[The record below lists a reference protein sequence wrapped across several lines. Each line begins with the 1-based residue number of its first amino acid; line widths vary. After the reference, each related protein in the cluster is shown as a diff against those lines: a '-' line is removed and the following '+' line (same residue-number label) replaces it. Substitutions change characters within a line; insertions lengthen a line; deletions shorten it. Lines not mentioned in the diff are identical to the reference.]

1 MNKDRIDCSG
11 ERIMREN
18 DVHEEATLF
27 FAPLATPDAPALAN
41 ARRVLQL
48 VDGTPFVLPPRA
60 VLVSLRVVPYPADRT
75 SVYTGDMLGATRIG
89 LGTPT
94 IEMKRNTDTTTALAG
109 ADNPIKIF
117 AQTEPGGAPDT
128 IGMVT
133 DKLVLTLTMAAIGA
147 GTQLSVHGEGATLT
161 NAAGETDASVGGMT
175 RTQSI
180 VYPHG
185 TTAILSDAVL
195 NAPTCLVGIVGATL
209 VKYDLAVVVHYR
221 MTRAEYYLVKEPFP
235 PNMREEVPAQ
245 NNNKKK
251 KNI

>member
-11 ERIMREN
+11 EPIMRES
-18 DVHEEATLF
+18 DVHEEATLL

-41 ARRVLQL
+41 ARRVLRL

-75 SVYTGDMLGATRIG
+75 SLYTGDMLDATRIG

-94 IEMKRNTDTTTALAG
+94 IEMKRNTDTTTALGA

-117 AQTEPGGAPDT
+117 AQTEPGGAPPATPDT
-128 IGMVT
+128 MGMVT
-133 DKLVLTLTMAAIGA
+133 DNLVLTLTKAAIGA

-161 NAAGETDASVGGMT
+161 NAAGETDATVGGM
-175 RTQSI
+175 RRIQSI

-185 TTAILSDAVL
+185 TTAISSDAVL
-195 NAPTCLVGIVGATL
+195 NAPTCLVGIVGAIQ

-221 MTRAEYYLVKEPFP
+221 MTRADYYLVKEPFP
-235 PNMREEVPAQ
+235 PNMREEVPAPQ
-245 NNNKKK
+245 
-251 KNI
+251 

>member
-11 ERIMREN
+11 QPIMRES
-18 DVHEEATLF
+18 DVHEEATLL
-27 FAPLATPDAPALAN
+27 FAPLATPDAPAPAN

-48 VDGTPFVLPPRA
+48 VDGAPFVLPPRA

-75 SVYTGDMLGATRIG
+75 SVYTGDMLDATRAA
-89 LGTPT
+89 LNTPVVPT

-117 AQTEPGGAPDT
+117 AQTEPGATPDT

-133 DKLVLTLTMAAIGA
+133 DNLVLTLTKAAIGA

-161 NAAGETDASVGGMT
+161 NAAGETDATVGGMQ
-175 RTQSI
+175 RTQAI

-185 TTAILSDAVL
+185 ATATASDAVQ
-195 NAPTCLVGIVGATL
+195 NAPTCLVGVVGATQI
-209 VKYDLAVVVHYR
+209 KHDIAVVVHYR
-221 MTRAEYYLVKEPFP
+221 MTRAQYYLVHAQFP
-235 PNMREEVPAQ
+235 VDMKEEVPAPT
-245 NNNKKK
+245 
-251 KNI
+251 